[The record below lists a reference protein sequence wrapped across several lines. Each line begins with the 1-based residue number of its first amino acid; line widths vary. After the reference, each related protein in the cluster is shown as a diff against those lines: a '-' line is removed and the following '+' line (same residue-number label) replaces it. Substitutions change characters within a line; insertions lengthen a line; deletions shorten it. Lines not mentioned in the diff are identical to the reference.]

1 VLLSLV
7 VMFLDGLL
15 FRLLCKFEL
24 GLYPVEKLTLL
35 CLLRGQLWQKRTL
48 LLQVLPLQLLLLER
62 HLDVL
67 VGVGANLNRCNYWRR
82 SADLARDL
90 LLFLVSIVDVQL
102 LNLAG
107 FLVW

>member
-1 VLLSLV
+1 MLLSLV

-15 FRLLCKFEL
+15 FRLLCKLEL
-24 GLYPVEKLTLL
+24 GLYLAEKVTLF
-35 CLLRGQLWQKRTL
+35 CLLRGQLWQKRTR
-48 LLQVLPLQLLLLER
+48 LLQVLPLLLLLLER

-90 LLFLVSIVDVQL
+90 LLFLLSIVDVQL

>member
-1 VLLSLV
+1 
-7 VMFLDGLL
+7 M
-15 FRLLCKFEL
+15 
-24 GLYPVEKLTLL
+24 
-35 CLLRGQLWQKRTL
+35 
-48 LLQVLPLQLLLLER
+48 
-62 HLDVL
+62 L